1 MIYLYTFNRTGL
13 TLHPADQLAALC
25 ADENNLL
32 WIDVDDPTTAAFEQ
46 MAELLRLHPLAVED
60 TRNDYQRPKVEE
72 YDEHLFIIVNS
83 LLPIPRERTISIE
96 EVDIFLGKNYV
107 ITVRS
112 KMNHCLSLAKERL
125 QRPGAFRQ
133 PSSGF
138 LFYVII
144 DVIVDSYFPA
154 LEMLENEIQTLED
167 EIIRHPQSQQLAR
180 VLDMKRLVSEI
191 ARVTQYQQNMFG
203 VITRHQHDLFFH
215 SDILN
220 YYLRD
225 VHDHLIKSH
234 SISLSHAESLS
245 TLVSLYVSSTSN
257 RLNFIV
263 NRLTIATIVIGIFT
277 VVSGFYGMNFERTWP
292 PYEADWGLP
301 AVVGFMVGAAVTVIA
316 FFRMRRI
323 L

>member
-1 MIYLYTFNRTGL
+1 MIYLYTFDRSGL
-13 TLHPADQLAALC
+13 VLHPIDQLDALC
-25 ADENNLL
+25 ADESALL
-32 WIDVDDPTTAAFEQ
+32 WIDVDDPTIPAYDRV
-46 MAELLRLHPLAVED
+46 AELLRLHPLAIED

-96 EVDIFLGKNYV
+96 EVDIFLGRHYV
-107 ITVRS
+107 VTVRS
-112 KMNHCLSLAKERL
+112 KMNHCLALAKERL

-154 LEMLENEIQTLED
+154 LEMLENDIQTLED
-167 EIIRHPQSQQLAR
+167 EIIRHPQSEQLAR

-277 VVSGFYGMNFERTWP
+277 VVSGFYGMNFEQTWP
-292 PYEADWGLP
+292 PFEAEWGLP
-301 AVVGFMVGAAVTVIA
+301 AVVGFMVGAAMTVIA

>member
-1 MIYLYTFNRTGL
+1 MVYLYTFNRTGL
-13 TLHPADQLAALC
+13 TLQAFDQLEALC

-32 WIDVDDPTTAAFEQ
+32 WIDVDDPTSTAYDRVAD
-46 MAELLRLHPLAVED
+46 LLRLHPLAVED

-112 KMNHCLSLAKERL
+112 KMNHCLKQAKDRL

-167 EIIRHPQSQQLAR
+167 EIIRHPQSEQLAR

-277 VVSGFYGMNFERTWP
+277 VVSGFYGMNFEQTWP
-292 PYEADWGLP
+292 PFEAEWGLP